1 MGADR
6 STGLED
12 TPEEAVYCAR
22 HPDVESYLR
31 CGKCDT
37 PICPRCLVQTPV
49 GARCRDCANLSRLP
63 TFNVTPAFFA
73 RGMTA
78 ALVSGLLVGAAWAF
92 LFGGARLGFL
102 FAILVGLGV
111 GWAISEAVSRA
122 TNYKRGL
129 GLQVAA
135 ILGVALAYLVQ
146 ETLAPGDVFFGRR
159 ILDQGEIIAAIIA
172 AAFAFSRLKG
182 F

>member
-1 MGADR
+1 LGIDR
-6 STGLED
+6 GTGLEE

-22 HPDVESYLR
+22 HADVETYLR

-37 PICPRCLVQTPV
+37 PICRRCLVQTPV
-49 GARCRDCANLSRLP
+49 GARCRECANISRLP
-63 TFNVTPAFFA
+63 TFNVTPEYFA
-73 RGMTA
+73 RGMAA
-78 ALVSGLLVGAAWAF
+78 ALVSGAVTGATWAF

-102 FAILVGLGV
+102 FAILVGLAI
-111 GWAISEAVSRA
+111 GWAVSEAVSRA

-129 GLQVAA
+129 GLQVCA

-159 ILDQGEIIAAIIA
+159 ILDQGEIIAALVA
-172 AAFAFSRLKG
+172 ATFAFSKLKG

>member
-1 MGADR
+1 MGIDR
-6 STGLED
+6 GAGLEE
-12 TPEEAVYCAR
+12 TPEEAVYCSR
-22 HPDVESYLR
+22 HPDVETYLR

-49 GARCRDCANLSRLP
+49 GARCRECANLSRIP
-63 TFNVTPAFFA
+63 TFNVTPEYFA
-73 RGMTA
+73 RGMMA
-78 ALVSGLLVGAAWAF
+78 ALASGAATGAAWAF

-102 FAILVGLGV
+102 FAILVGLAI
-111 GWAISEAVSRA
+111 GWAVSEAIGRA

-129 GLQVAA
+129 GLQVCA
-135 ILGVALAYLVQ
+135 ILGVTLAYLVQ

-159 ILDQGEIIAAIIA
+159 ILDQGEIIAGLVA
-172 AAFAFSRLKG
+172 AAFAFSKLKG